1 MPTALISGV
10 TGQDGSFLA
19 EQLLAEG
26 FRVVGIHRRLSAD
39 NHWRIAHLEGQL
51 ELRCADLLDLGSLMN
66 VMEDVKPDWIFNLA
80 AQSFVPT
87 SWQQPLLTGEATA
100 LGAAR
105 MLEAFRRCAPTARFY
120 QASSSEMFG
129 GGHQNPQN
137 ENTPFAP
144 LSPYAVSK
152 VYAHQLAGNYRSAYG
167 LFVVCG
173 ILFNH
178 ESERRGVEFLTRKV
192 SRGVARIKLGMQ
204 EKLVLGNLEPRRD
217 WGFAGDYTRA
227 MSAMLAMDEP
237 RNLVIASGQDRS
249 VEDFVS
255 AAFAQVDLDW
265 RSHVESSPALFRK
278 NEVPCLKGD
287 ASLAKECLGWS
298 PQVDFLGLVKRMV
311 EADLERL
318 A

>member
-19 EQLLAEG
+19 EQLLAKG
-26 FRVVGIHRRLSAD
+26 FRVVGLYRRLSAE
-39 NHWRIAHLEGQL
+39 NHWRIAHLEGRL
-51 ELRCADLLDLGSLMN
+51 ELHCADLLDLGSLMN
-66 VMEDVKPDWIFNLA
+66 VMEETRPDWIFNLA

-87 SWQQPLLTGEATA
+87 SWQQPLLTGEVTA

-105 MLEAFRRCAPTARFY
+105 MLEAFRRCAPMARFY

-129 GGHQNPQN
+129 NARESPQD
-137 ENTPFAP
+137 ERTPFSP

-152 VYAHQLAGNYRSAYG
+152 VYAHQLAGTYRSAYG

-178 ESERRGVEFLTRKV
+178 ESERRGMEFLTRKV
-192 SRGVARIKLGMQ
+192 SHGVARIKLGLQ
-204 EKLVLGNLEPRRD
+204 EGLRLGDLAPRRD

-227 MSAMLAMDEP
+227 MQAMLALDAP
-237 RNLVIASGQDRS
+237 QDLVIASGQDRS

-265 RSHVESSPALFRK
+265 RDHVQEDQSLYRK
-278 NEVPCLKGD
+278 NELPCLRGD
-287 ASLAKECLGWS
+287 STVARSLLNWAPKVGF
-298 PQVDFLGLVKRMV
+298 QALVKRMV
-311 EADLERL
+311 EADLKRL

>member
-19 EQLLAEG
+19 EQLLARG
-26 FRVVGIHRRLSAD
+26 FRVVGLHRRLSAE
-39 NHWRIAHLEGQL
+39 NHWRIAHLEGRL
-51 ELRCADLLDLGSLMN
+51 ELECADLLDLGSLMT
-66 VMEDVKPDWIFNLA
+66 VMDQVKPDWIFNLA

-87 SWQQPLLTGEATA
+87 SWQQPLLTGEVTA

-105 MLEAFRRCAPTARFY
+105 MLEAFRRCAPDARFY

-129 GGHQNPQN
+129 NVNESPQN
-137 ENTPFAP
+137 EGTPFSP

-178 ESERRGVEFLTRKV
+178 ESERRGLEFLTRKV
-192 SRGVARIKLGMQ
+192 SHGVARIKKGLQ
-204 EKLVLGNLEPRRD
+204 EHLVLGNLSPRRD

-227 MSAMLAMDEP
+227 MQAMLELDAP
-237 RNLVIASGQDRS
+237 RDLVIASGQDRS
-249 VEDFVS
+249 VEDFVA

-265 RSHVESSPALFRK
+265 RDHVQCDERLFRK
-278 NEVPCLKGD
+278 NEVPCLQGD
-287 ASLAKECLGWS
+287 SSLARRCLGWS
-298 PQVDFLGLVKRMV
+298 PTVNFEALVQRMV